1 MFLSSPRCLYYRD
14 ESLEFSLTSLE
25 IKSWLEIFVF
35 GGNLKVIYLVQ
46 SGTTYCPRKVSKNVQ
61 IFSHDY
67 SYLSFSTNEINLYLA
82 VEKRQ
87 AKTWFILLFTTY
99 SLTLILV

>member
-46 SGTTYCPRKVSKNVQ
+46 NDRTYCPRKVPKNVQ
-61 IFSHDY
+61 IFSDDY
-67 SYLSFSTNEINLYLA
+67 SYLSFSTNVTNLYLA
-82 VEKRQ
+82 VQKRQ
-87 AKTWFILLFTTY
+87 AKIWFILLFTTY
-99 SLTLILV
+99 TDFSLA